1 MLEVTP
7 ASSLFDTEVTVRG
20 RSLTPGARVT
30 LEARLEDRGQNFD
43 FRSVSEFL
51 TGGDC
56 EFSTG
61 TDSPLSG
68 SSYHGVHSSGPLW
81 SVQRQPGT
89 KYRLWPEDITQ
100 PLQYQLTLTCS
111 HSGQVLSSA
120 SAVKTFLGPGVR
132 RVEVREGALRGTM
145 FLPPNPGPAIIT
157 IYGGVNNGQVPEDR
171 SDILREPLY

>member
-1 MLEVTP
+1 MEGIPASSVKTMTMSRSLSTMLEVSP

-30 LEARLEDRGQNFD
+30 LEVRLEDRGQNFD
-43 FRSVSEFL
+43 FRSESEFL

-81 SVQRQPGT
+81 SVQPS
-89 KYRLWPEDITQ
+89 PEAKGGSVLIN
-100 PLQYQLTLTCS
+100 LSNSLIILKEILTSIPKHT
-111 HSGQVLSSA
+111 
-120 SAVKTFLGPGVR
+120 R
-132 RVEVREGALRGTM
+132 
-145 FLPPNPGPAIIT
+145 
-157 IYGGVNNGQVPEDR
+157 
-171 SDILREPLY
+171 

>member
-1 MLEVTP
+1 MLEVSP

-30 LEARLEDRGQNFD
+30 LEARLEDRGQHFD

-89 KYRLWPEDITQ
+89 KSRLWPEDITQ

-120 SAVKTFLGPGVR
+120 SAVKTFLGPRVR